1 VNNMLSVCQVKR
13 AAAAAAASVLAMTSD
28 AIRRARGRYV
38 YMCVHSHDILLK
50 RVIVSCHHA
59 IMCAGLFIKDEESNS
74 LNYYSGGCL
83 PEPLFLLFLLLLL
96 PEPAEKSGKKGL
108 KKDIKTDTKFQKEKQ
123 KGRKERKAR

>member
-1 VNNMLSVCQVKR
+1 
-13 AAAAAAASVLAMTSD
+13 
-28 AIRRARGRYV
+28 
-38 YMCVHSHDILLK
+38 
-50 RVIVSCHHA
+50 
-59 IMCAGLFIKDEESNS
+59 MCAGLFIKDEESNS
-74 LNYYSGGCL
+74 LNYSGGCL